1 MRIIKGFW
9 AFTGLYWKASGKWV
23 LGLIAGMAVL
33 ELGFILYYINGG
45 YQYLF
50 FREGNDKVWPA
61 EYRGALQSI
70 RLDYILPVFAVIL
83 IILLVL
89 TFNSLIKHN
98 SVRLALRM
106 PVSIA
111 VYRFYQVFHSFFV
124 ILLVWLA
131 QYVILVGGFLLY
143 RTGAPAGLNIDPQ
156 LQKIFSPPG
165 MISAFYPLEN
175 PGFLTFFIL
184 GFIMACL
191 LPSFLCQLNQ
201 FGYVSGGINL
211 VLFLVIWLI
220 SILFRK
226 APLHIRTPL
235 FLSLL
240 GIAILFMFWSL
251 FIGNPFRS
259 KSNAPEILR
268 LNTQNER
275 GGKDL

>member
-70 RLDYILPVFAVIL
+70 RLEYILPVFAVIL

-89 TFNSLIKHN
+89 TYHSLIKQN

-106 PVSIA
+106 PISIS
-111 VYRFYQVFHSFFV
+111 VYRFFQVCHSFFV

-131 QYVILVGGFLLY
+131 QYIILVGGFLLY

-156 LQKIFSPPG
+156 LHKIFAPPG
-165 MISAFYPLEN
+165 LISTCYPLEN
-175 PGFLTFFIL
+175 PDFPAYFIL
-184 GFIMACL
+184 GFIIVCL
-191 LPSFLCQLNQ
+191 LPSFLSQLNQ
-201 FGYVSGGINL
+201 LGYVSGGIRL
-211 VLFLVIWLI
+211 VLFLVIWLV
-220 SILFRK
+220 SVLFRN
-226 APLHIRTPL
+226 APLHTRTPL
-235 FLSLL
+235 FLGLL
-240 GIAILFMFWSL
+240 GIAILFMLWSL
-251 FIGNPFRS
+251 FIGNPFRRKTNS
-259 KSNAPEILR
+259 PEFLR
-268 LNTQNER
+268 LDAQNDR
-275 GGKDL
+275 GGEDL